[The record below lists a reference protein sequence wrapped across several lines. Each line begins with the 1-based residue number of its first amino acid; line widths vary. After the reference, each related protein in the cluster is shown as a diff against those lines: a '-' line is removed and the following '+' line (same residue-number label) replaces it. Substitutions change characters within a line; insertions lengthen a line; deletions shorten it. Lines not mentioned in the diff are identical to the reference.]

1 MQVEKVYLTFKNCF
15 TSYDGE
21 VEKLNGKTFPMEVV
35 DWNEAKLHKEDS
47 GLTSSYNFII
57 DMHIVGG
64 ESFDYT
70 NYPFSIDDT
79 DEYEDYYLEIEE
91 NEKNASVVHVDRRGW
106 KDSEDDEYTDGDYID
121 ETYDMLD
128 EFSYEKDAVQNMR
141 NTIIYLGLLHLA
153 EDGEL

>member
-1 MQVEKVYLTFKNCF
+1 M
-15 TSYDGE
+15 
-21 VEKLNGKTFPMEVV
+21 
-35 DWNEAKLHKEDS
+35 A
-47 GLTSSYNFII
+47 
-57 DMHIVGG
+57 
-64 ESFDYT
+64 
-70 NYPFSIDDT
+70 
-79 DEYEDYYLEIEE
+79 
-91 NEKNASVVHVDRRGW
+91 HVDRRGW